1 MSTLT
6 RRTALTAGWTVRA
19 VGGSRFESA
28 PVNVAGRPL
37 PATVPGC
44 VHTDL
49 LAANVIPDPYLD
61 DNEAQLGW
69 IGRTDWRYETT
80 FDRPETDAHTKVEL
94 VCAGL
99 DTVARI
105 EVNGTDLASTRN
117 MHRGYRFDVTDRL
130 RPGDNTVAITFTS
143 ALDHAEAVRDQLGAR
158 PHVNTHPFNMIRK
171 MAANFGWDWGPALV
185 TAGIWRPIGLHEWHT
200 ARLGDV
206 RPLVTLTGTAGRVDT
221 HVGIARDTDEPL
233 AITVE
238 VGDHRSRTTTVAD
251 EAIVTVDVPT
261 PDLWWPRGHGAQP
274 LYPIRVELSTQD
286 GRLLDRWTGR
296 IGFRTVELNTAPD
309 ESGTQFQFIV
319 NGVPVL
325 AKGANWIPD
334 DCFPHRV
341 DRDRYATRFGAA
353 IDAGVN
359 LLRVWGGGIYESD
372 DFYDLADE
380 LGLLVWQ
387 DFLFACA
394 AYPEE
399 EPLRGEV
406 IAEAREAVTRL
417 APHPSLALWNGCNEN
432 IWGYHDWDWQEAL
445 GERTWGIG
453 YYTDVLPKIVAELD
467 PTRPYCPGSPWSF
480 ATDIHPNDP
489 DHGCTHVW
497 DVWNQLDYTEYRNT
511 APRFVAEF
519 GWCGPP
525 TMSTLHRAIHHEP
538 PAADSPAMLA
548 HLKADDGQEKLT
560 RGINAHFPPQQ
571 EFADWHWAAQ
581 LTQARAVAT
590 GIQHY
595 RSHTPHCAGTIIW
608 QLNDC
613 WPVTSWAM
621 IDGDGRR
628 KPAWYA
634 LRDSYADRLLT
645 IQPRDHGLALIA
657 VNDTATTWWQHYEIL
672 RVDFDGTMRVSVRG
686 TVEATARGAAT
697 LPLPSVLST
706 PQNAGTELLIVL
718 TGANTTTAPPVW
730 FFADDRDQRLPPPE
744 LTTHVTAMDDG
755 YHVLVW
761 AGTLLRDLTLLTDQ
775 VAEDAVVDRALVTV
789 LPGTSTTFHVRTRTR
804 LDPALLTAPTVLR
817 CANQLTAT
825 DWSSTA

>member
-1 MSTLT
+1 MSVSL

-19 VGGSRFESA
+19 VGGSGYGSV
-28 PVNVAGRPL
+28 PVNVAEGPL

-49 LAANVIPDPYLD
+49 LAADLIPDPYLD
-61 DNEAQLGW
+61 DNEALLDW

-80 FDRPETDAHTKVEL
+80 FDHPDADASTRTEL

-99 DTVARI
+99 DTVARV
-105 EVNGTDLASTRN
+105 ELNGTELATTAN
-117 MHRGYRFDVTDRL
+117 MHRSYRFDVTDRL
-130 RPGDNTVAITFTS
+130 RPGRNTLAITFTS

-185 TAGIWRPIGLHEWHT
+185 TAGIWRPIELHVWHT
-200 ARLGDV
+200 ARLDGV
-206 RPLVTLTGTAGRVDT
+206 RPLATLTDAAGRVDT
-221 HVGIARDTDEPL
+221 HVGIARDTVEPL

-238 VGDHRSRTTTVAD
+238 VGDHRSHAMVTAD
-251 EAIVTVDVPT
+251 EAVITVDVPK
-261 PDLWWPRGHGAQP
+261 PNLWWPRGHGPQP
-274 LYPIRVELSTQD
+274 RYPIRVELSTQD
-286 GRLLDRWTGR
+286 GRLLDVWTGR
-296 IGFRTVELNTAPD
+296 IGFRTVELDIAPD
-309 ESGTQFQFIV
+309 DHGTRFQFVV
-319 NGVPVL
+319 NGEPIL

-341 DRDRYATRFGAA
+341 DRDRCATRFGQAT
-353 IDAGVN
+353 DAGVN

-406 IAEAREAVTRL
+406 IAEAREAVSRL

-432 IWGYHDWDWQEAL
+432 IWGYHDWDWRAAL

-480 ATDIHPNDP
+480 STDIHPNDP
-489 DHGCTHVW
+489 GHGCTHVW
-497 DVWNQLDYTEYRNT
+497 DVWNQLDYTEYRAT

-525 TMSTLHRAIHHEP
+525 TIPTLSRAIHHDP

-548 HLKADDGQEKLT
+548 HLKADDGQAKLT
-560 RGINAHFPPQQ
+560 RGINAHFPPQEQ
-571 EFADWHWAAQ
+571 FIDWHWAAQ

-645 IQPRDHGLALIA
+645 IQPRANGLALIG

-672 RVDFDGTMRVSVRG
+672 RVDFDGTVRASVRG
-686 TVEATARGAAT
+686 TIEATARGAAT
-697 LPLPSVLST
+697 VPLPSVVTT
-706 PQNAGTELLIVL
+706 PDNAATELLIVL
-718 TGANTTTAPPVW
+718 TGANTTAAPPVW
-730 FFADDRDQRLPPPE
+730 YFADDQLPPPE
-744 LTTHVTAMDDG
+744 LTTHVTPMDGG

-761 AGTLLRDLTLLTDQ
+761 AGTLLRDLTLLADQ

-817 CANQLTAT
+817 CANQLTAGRKRG
-825 DWSSTA
+825 